1 MTSKKEYDKL
11 ITDFI
16 FTKLPIKD
24 IIFDKKKIIEEDKK
38 SYSDD
43 GEELEKRNMINPNL
57 FKKKQLISRYLLLN
71 LKLYQ

>member
-57 FKKKQLISRYLLLN
+57 FNKKQLISRYF
-71 LKLYQ
+71 Y